1 MIWLLSR
8 RYMIWCTVLFTVLIV
23 ISYQCSGMEW
33 IRLNM
38 HVFQSSMRRWCV
50 FVDRKRKIFKSAA
63 ECLCKREKRG
73 NEREKG
79 SKTIVCCLWFDGW
92 GAILKIQNSNCQ
104 LFSFFKLTNCL
115 FSFFCDPR
123 SHHMNS
129 KTRLRWTC
137 IILIP
142 KTKEQDYSQL
152 SLHAANNCTLSQDI
166 DRSSK

>member
-1 MIWLLSR
+1 MVYSSLLC
-8 RYMIWCTVLFTVLIV
+8 ID
-23 ISYQCSGMEW
+23 SYQLSVQWNGRNTIEHACLPVFHEKMM
-33 IRLNM
+33 RL
-38 HVFQSSMRRWCV
+38 RRQK
-50 FVDRKRKIFKSAA
+50 RKRKIFKSAA

-123 SHHMNS
+123 SHTWIQKLAYVERVSYSFQRPKNKIIPNCHS
-129 KTRLRWTC
+129 TLQTIARWAR
-137 IILIP
+137 ILIDLP
-142 KTKEQDYSQL
+142 SKKG
-152 SLHAANNCTLSQDI
+152 CTNI
-166 DRSSK
+166 K

>member
-1 MIWLLSR
+1 MVYSSLLC
-8 RYMIWCTVLFTVLIV
+8 ID
-23 ISYQCSGMEW
+23 SYQLSVQWNGTNTIEHACLPVFHEKMM
-33 IRLNM
+33 RL
-38 HVFQSSMRRWCV
+38 RRQK
-50 FVDRKRKIFKSAA
+50 RKRKIFKSAA

-104 LFSFFKLTNCL
+104 LETVLVFQTYKLSFFVFLRPKI
-115 FSFFCDPR
+115 P
-123 SHHMNS
+123 HMNS
-129 KTRLRWTC
+129 KIRLRWTC

-152 SLHAANNCTLSQDI
+152 QTVTPRCKQLHAEPGYW
-166 DRSSK
+166 